1 MASMLEQM
9 LAPRPEKARVRE
21 GKSISTRISVERH
34 EALIEASRLFGQRKS
49 DLVAAMFDYGFEFL
63 EKKLAEKRKQIAAE
77 PSAQASEWG
86 PPQAVQASE

>member
-34 EALIEASRLFGQRKS
+34 ETLLEASRLFGQRKS
-49 DLVAAMFDYGFEFL
+49 DLVAAVFDYGFEFL
-63 EKKLAEKRKQIAAE
+63 EKKLTEKRKQIAAE
-77 PSAQASEWG
+77 PSAQAGELD
-86 PPQAVQASE
+86 PPQAFQASE